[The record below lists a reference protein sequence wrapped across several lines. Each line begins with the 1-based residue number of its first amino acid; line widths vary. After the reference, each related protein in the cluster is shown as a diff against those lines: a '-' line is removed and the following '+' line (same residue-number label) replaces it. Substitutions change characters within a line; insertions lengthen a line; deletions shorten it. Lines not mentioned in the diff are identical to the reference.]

1 VSVNATA
8 VKAQRPTIQDVASAA
23 GVSTGTVSRVLND
36 RRGVRKTTRERVL
49 AAMTWL
55 DYQPDLAARE
65 LSFGQTTRIGL
76 HVAATNRRL
85 VLIPYFTLFLEHLI
99 SELQNDGYRLQEIPS
114 GPDGLPE
121 GLADGMILLGAQED
135 DPRLAY
141 LQSQGVPFVLIGH
154 GEGIRWVAP
163 DDYGGGRQAAEHLLR
178 LQHEAI
184 VHVSGFTGSQAF
196 FDRYQGFRDVFGR
209 AGLEV
214 SSAQLLDGEFTSLG
228 AYRALRKAHEKGL
241 RFSAVFAASD
251 EMAIGAMAALDD
263 LGLRVPADVSVV
275 GFDDL
280 PGVGDGL
287 TTIRQD
293 ISHIAGAAVAL
304 LKEGLRGE
312 PLRHETV
319 PVRLVVR
326 GTTARRR

>member
-1 VSVNATA
+1 M
-8 VKAQRPTIQDVASAA
+8 AA

-36 RRGVRKTTRERVL
+36 RPGVKRATRERVL
-49 AAMTWL
+49 ATMRRL
-55 DYQPDLAARE
+55 DYRPDLAARE
-65 LSFGQTTRIGL
+65 LSFGQTARIGL
-76 HVAATNRRL
+76 HVAAAERRF

-99 SELQNDGYRLQEIPS
+99 GELQNDGYRLKELPS

-121 GLADGMILLGAQED
+121 GLVDGLVLLGAQED
-135 DPRLAY
+135 DPRLSF
-141 LQSQGVPFVLIGH
+141 LQSRGVPFVLIGH
-154 GEGIRWVAP
+154 SEGVRWVAP
-163 DDYGGGRQAAEHLLR
+163 DDYDGGRQAAEHLVRLR
-178 LQHEAI
+178 HQEV
-184 VHVSGFTGSQAF
+184 VHVGGFAGSQAF
-196 FDRYQGFRDVFGR
+196 FDRYQGFRDVLEG

-214 SSAQLLDGEFTSLG
+214 SRAQLLDGGFTSLG
-228 AYRALRKAHEKGL
+228 AYRALRAAYEKGL
-241 RFSAVFAASD
+241 RFTAVFAATD
-251 EMAIGAMAALDD
+251 EMALGVVAALED

-280 PGVGDGL
+280 PGIGDSL

-293 ISHIAGAAVAL
+293 ISHIASAAVSL

-312 PLRHETV
+312 PVRHETV